1 MPSLV
6 SDASYYEKKLLNDLF
21 KDYKKNMRPVI
32 HDTETINVTIGLSLN
47 QIIDVVSVPSV
58 RQYIHSPIQ
67 PSVDHPSLRP
77 SIHHLFI
84 HPSINAFIHYLIHPS
99 IY

>member
-67 PSVDHPSLRP
+67 PSVHSVDHPSLRP
-77 SIHHLFI
+77 SVHP
-84 HPSINAFIHYLIHPS
+84 PSIHSSIH
-99 IY
+99 